1 MVLSEELAFLQQG
14 MHSLE
19 GERNELVEKVTRME
33 AELRDTQATL
43 NASRVD
49 CHCERDH
56 LIVELQFPFH
66 LFTCVLHVHNL
77 LVHTCA
83 QLVTPTHT
91 CASCNACAYNIWA
104 YTLHTHALAYA
115 HAHTHTHIHTCI
127 THNIH
132 LCTTSHLCQRS
143 GSSLAEGAAHSQGG
157 DGSHGGTHLCRSAG
171 AR

>member
-1 MVLSEELAFLQQG
+1 MTVLEERLGRLKGEKVVLSEELAFLQQG

-77 LVHTCA
+77 LVHNLNVDVHNCSHLHIHVHPAMHVLT
-83 QLVTPTHT
+83 TFGPTHFT
-91 CASCNACAYNIWA
+91 HMH
-104 YTLHTHALAYA
+104 LHTHM
-115 HAHTHTHIHTCI
+115 HIHIRTY
-127 THNIH
+127 TH
-132 LCTTSHLCQRS
+132 
-143 GSSLAEGAAHSQGG
+143 A
-157 DGSHGGTHLCRSAG
+157 
-171 AR
+171 